1 MKLMRVQD
9 AVGQVLCHDIT
20 QIIPGV
26 TKDAVFRKGHIIREE
41 DIPVLL
47 SVGKEHIYI
56 WENDETMLHE
66 NDAAD
71 ILRAICQGEH
81 MRASAPKEGK
91 IELTAETDGLLL
103 VFSPEKV
110 KEVKAKLAAAGV
122 SVSSIGSP
130 LGKISIEEDFVP
142 HLEKVKRT
150 LEIQKEL
157 GAPYIRMFSF
167 YLPEGQDPA
176 RFRGEVL
183 ERLHRMVEEAAAW
196 DSVLLHE
203 NEKGIYGDNASR
215 CQDLLEQLA
224 GPHFQAVFD
233 FANFIQVGQETLP
246 AYGLLKPYVAYV
258 HVKDALLSTGAVVP
272 AGQGD
277 GHVRDILTDLLGGGW
292 KGFLSLEPH
301 LTDFAGLAALEQD
314 PQKRGSA
321 LDGKSAWKLALDSLK
336 EILAGIPQAKEAR

>member
-1 MKLMRVQD
+1 ME
-9 AVGQVLCHDIT
+9 H
-20 QIIPGV
+20 IILSGFSDEIAPELDLQLAALQEWGV
-26 TKDAVFRKGHIIREE
+26 THLELR
-41 DIPVLL
+41 
-47 SVGKEHIYI
+47 
-56 WENDETMLHE
+56 
-66 NDAAD
+66 AAD
-71 ILRAICQGEH
+71 GVNV
-81 MRASAPKEGK
+81 SDF
-91 IELTAETDGLLL
+91 T
-103 VFSPEKV
+103 PEKV
-110 KEVKAKLAAAGV
+110 REVKAKLEAAGI

-130 LGKISIEEDFVP
+130 LGKIGIQEDFAP
-142 HLEKVKRT
+142 HLDKLKRT

-157 GAPYIRMFSF
+157 GAPYVRMFSF
-167 YLPEGQDPA
+167 YIPQDQNPA
-176 RFRGEVL
+176 DFREEVL
-183 ERLHRMVEEAAAW
+183 DRLGRMVEEAKAW

-203 NEKGIYGDNASR
+203 NEKGIYGDNAPR

>member
-1 MKLMRVQD
+1 ME
-9 AVGQVLCHDIT
+9 
-20 QIIPGV
+20 
-26 TKDAVFRKGHIIREE
+26 HIILSGFSDEIAPELDLQLAAIREWG
-41 DIPVLL
+41 L
-47 SVGKEHIYI
+47 SHI
-56 WENDETMLHE
+56 ELR
-66 NDAAD
+66 AAD
-71 ILRAICQGEH
+71 GVNV
-81 MRASAPKEGK
+81 S
-91 IELTAETDGLLL
+91 D
-103 VFSPEKV
+103 FSTEKG
-110 KEVKAKLAAAGV
+110 KEVKNKLAGAGV

-130 LGKISIEEDFVP
+130 IGKIGIEEDFAP
-142 HLEKVKRT
+142 HLEKLKRT

-157 GAPYIRMFSF
+157 GAPYLRMFSF
-167 YLPEGQDPA
+167 YIPQGRAPED
-176 RFRGEVL
+176 FREEVL
-183 ERLHRMVEEAAAW
+183 DRVGRMAEEAGRW

-203 NEKGIYGDNASR
+203 NEKGIYGDNAPR